1 MDKSMND
8 RQFSTN
14 TQNQDNIVQ
23 AHNELANSDL
33 ANNDQ
38 TNNEHAAAIQPTD
51 VASQSTTA
59 EHSNVDDLS
68 WQRQLAAGGVLSAAQ
83 WQHLT
88 PQQQQQWRQQAKAR
102 AQMDAQLYLA
112 MQVPVPAQLA
122 DKILLA
128 QSLALHNEQQIAL
141 NPPSATALLPE
152 TATPPAS
159 MPSIAPSAN
168 PSANRQA
175 YTNDSRQNRMSD
187 TTSDHILDHTPE
199 TTVTAFKA
207 PPAASSAPPVRRI
220 RWFNYGVATAASLVL
235 LSGLWLSSAGWSPWY
250 NHEQNLARH
259 TFAHIY
265 HELDALS
272 TTSSIERATVNQMLQ
287 DWQLAL
293 HDDASNQRLVQQDHQ
308 TYAVQYARFCDFAGV
323 RSLHLVFSTPQG
335 PITVFLLPSTHTLD
349 GDHQFSDA
357 RFHGQRVLIAKANHP
372 TATDMVVVGAKAI
385 PLDPIIRQIQQ
396 QLQPTT
402 A

>member
-23 AHNELANSDL
+23 AHNDLSNSDL
-33 ANNDQ
+33 A
-38 TNNEHAAAIQPTD
+38 NNEHAAAIQPTD

-59 EHSNVDDLS
+59 EQSNVDDLS

-88 PQQQQQWRQQAKAR
+88 PQQQQQWRQQSKAR

-128 QSLALHNEQQIAL
+128 QSLALHNKQQIAL
-141 NPPSATALLPE
+141 TPPSATALLPE
-152 TATPPAS
+152 TAMPPAS
-159 MPSIAPSAN
+159 MPSIA

-187 TTSDHILDHTPE
+187 TTSDHILDHTPD

-207 PPAASSAPPVRRI
+207 PPPASSAPTARRI

-235 LSGLWLSSAGWSPWY
+235 LSGLWLSSAGWTPWST
-250 NHEQNLARH
+250 HEQNLASH

-293 HDDASNQRLVQQDHQ
+293 HDDASNQPLVQQDHQ